1 MGESVTRMWRDYE
14 HGVKYLADV
23 GLARKIP
30 MCVRFYEGDQWPKAT
45 DATKNL
51 PRPVINFVKMICRNK
66 KAAILATPVR
76 IRYHTDREGAD
87 VTRFNRFAE
96 YMGKKIGLERLY
108 MRAMND
114 GAIKGTYC
122 MHFYWDAEAE
132 GRDGA
137 LSGALKAECID
148 MLHLF
153 VENPAEVDEQKQKW
167 IMISSRESVAAVR
180 AKADDDV
187 NGDDI
192 VADEKDVRTDKS
204 IEQDGDGMVTV
215 LTRYFRIDGE
225 VYCEIATKSVTV
237 KKPFP
242 IAPDVEGEL
251 RRIRGEDEAEED
263 TLEDAPSD
271 AMPDDTDARQV
282 RTVRA
287 SLYPLVI
294 GQYDEREGSIFG
306 LGEAEGLIANQRE
319 VNFNL
324 AMVLLNAQVN
334 AWGKYVVDPAALRD
348 QSITNEPGQVLVD
361 YSGTTNGIRNL
372 PAQHLSSQPLSIA
385 DMVIQLTRSVS
396 GATEVMTGETVGSNM
411 SGAAIAQLQSQAR
424 QPVVDLR
431 NKFWLSVERVGLV
444 LAQFYKLFYEAE
456 EFSYEERVADA
467 KDMVKKTDTFYSDD
481 YRDVSFSVVVEA
493 TQGTNS
499 SSAGDITALDM
510 LLQRNLIDVETY
522 IRAYPSDALSNK
534 EELLEGIQRAKAD
547 ELSALREKVAQY
559 EKQLSEAAELLAKQN
574 QTVDNVTSVIGENK
588 NLKALLAALFTES
601 EQKLGAAQAAIE
613 AEKTRYNEVY
623 SDAETFAAA
632 LGEQI
637 QGGGP
642 MPAA

>member
-45 DATKNL
+45 NTTKNL
-51 PRPVINFVKMICRNK
+51 PRPVVNFVKMICRNK

-114 GAIKGTYC
+114 GTVKGTYC

-132 GRDGA
+132 GWDGSA
-137 LSGALKAECID
+137 SGALKAECID

-153 VENPAEVDEQKQKW
+153 VENPVETDEQKQKW

-187 NGDDI
+187 NRDDI

-204 IEQDGDGMVTV
+204 VEQDGDGMVTV

-225 VYCEIATKSVTV
+225 VYCEIATKSVTI

-251 RRIRGEDEAEED
+251 RRMRGEDDEGD
-263 TLEDAPSD
+263 PEDAAVD
-271 AMPDDTDARQV
+271 AMPDDTEGRERRQ
-282 RTVRA
+282 VRA

-294 GQYDEREGSIFG
+294 GQYDEREGSIYG

-319 VNFNL
+319 VNFNF

-361 YSGTTNGIRNL
+361 YSGTGNGIRNL
-372 PAQHLSSQPLSIA
+372 AAQRLSSQPLSA
-385 DMVIQLTRSVS
+385 AEAVIQLTRSVS

-456 EFSYEERVADA
+456 EFSYDERTEGAEE
-467 KDMVKKTDTFYSDD
+467 MLKKTGTFYSDD

-510 LLQRNLIDVETY
+510 LLQRQLIDVETY

-534 EELLEGIQRAKAD
+534 EELLEGIKNAKAD

-559 EKQLSEAAELLAKQN
+559 EKQLSDAAELLARQN
-574 QTVDNVTSVIGENK
+574 QTVDNVTSVISENK
-588 NLKALLAALFTES
+588 NLKALLAALFAES
-601 EQKLGAAQAAIE
+601 EQKLGAAHAAIE
-613 AEKTRYNEVY
+613 AEKMRYDEVY

-632 LGEQI
+632 LGEQMK
-637 QGGGP
+637 GAEP
-642 MPAA
+642 MPAT

>member
-14 HGVKYLADV
+14 NGVKYLADT

-30 MCVRFYEGDQWPKAT
+30 MCVRFYEGNQWPTAT
-45 DATKNL
+45 ANTRNF
-51 PRPVINFVKMICRNK
+51 PRPVVNIVKMICRNK

-76 IRYHTDREGAD
+76 HRYHTNREDASLEQ
-87 VTRFNRFAE
+87 FNRFAE
-96 YMGKKIGLERLY
+96 YAAKKIGLERLH
-108 MRAMND
+108 MRAMGD
-114 GAIKGTYC
+114 GTVKGTYC

-132 GRDGA
+132 GWNGVTP
-137 LSGALKAECID
+137 GALKAECID

-153 VENPAEVDEQKQKW
+153 VENPNETDEQKQKW

-192 VADEKDVRTDKS
+192 VSDEKDVRTDKS

-251 RRIRGEDEAEED
+251 KRMRGEDAEQD
-263 TLEDAPSD
+263 PEDAATD
-271 AMPDDTDARQV
+271 AMPDDTEGREH
-282 RTVRA
+282 RRVRA
-287 SLYPLVI
+287 SLYPIVI
-294 GQYDEREGSIFG
+294 GQYDEREGSIYG

-319 VNFNL
+319 INFNL

-334 AWGKYVVDPAALRD
+334 AWGKFIVEPGALRD
-348 QSITNEPGQVLVD
+348 QVITNEPGQVLVD
-361 YSGTTNGIRNL
+361 YSGTGNGIRSVAAK
-372 PAQHLSSQPLSIA
+372 PLSSQPLSIV
-385 DMVIQLTRSVS
+385 DMVMQLTRAVS
-396 GATEVMTGETVGSNM
+396 GATEVMTGETIGAGM

-431 NKFWLSVERVGLV
+431 NRFWLSVEREGLV

-456 EFSYEERVADA
+456 EFSFEERSEDTRE
-467 KDMVKKTDTFYSDD
+467 MVKKTDVFYSDD

-510 LLQRNLIDVETY
+510 LLANGHIDVETY
-522 IRAYPSDALSNK
+522 IHAYPSDALSNK
-534 EELLEGIQRAKAD
+534 EELLEGIEKVKAS
-547 ELSALREKVAQY
+547 EISALQKQVAEY

-574 QTVDNVTSVIGENK
+574 ATVDSVTSVISENK
-588 NLKALLAALFTES
+588 NLKALLAALFAES
-601 EQKLGAAQAAIE
+601 EQKINAANAELE
-613 AEKTRYNEVY
+613 AQRAQYAEVY
-623 SDAETFAAA
+623 GDAEQFAAMLKGQMESA
-632 LGEQI
+632 EGQK
-637 QGGGP
+637 QS
-642 MPAA
+642 A